1 MYLEVIT
8 MLRYN
13 NLDGIIRVT
22 YMPVFHQY
30 KDISASVYSLL
41 PLHIYPSV
49 LSCICVFLVTVTHV

>member
-1 MYLEVIT
+1 